1 MSQIWCLCLSR
12 LKLLKTLH
20 CALYSAMELSYFLI
34 DAFIN
39 QSTYLA
45 QFDAL
50 NLNRQFV
57 NSLVNRLIFFSG
69 FLKVEF
75 VIQWRIT
82 TVVAIMNALE
92 PVTRKS
98 NCITGIFF
106 LELFF
111 LKVCVLIIGELSH
124 GPLLLDRS
132 VCLPLFAMR
141 PSFGYFSTVIYVNF
155 SCPNSTSSANFRKN
169 NFCNKIKL
177 IQVIFQIARI

>member
-1 MSQIWCLCLSR
+1 M
-12 LKLLKTLH
+12 
-20 CALYSAMELSYFLI
+20 I

-45 QFDAL
+45 QFDTL

-57 NSLVNRLIFFSG
+57 NSLVNRLILFFSG

-98 NCITGIFF
+98 NCITGMIF
-106 LELFF
+106 LELVF
-111 LKVCVLIIGELSH
+111 LKVCFITIWRAQQIKLQMYESCFQQLFSPIFVIMCFQQVKAEK
-124 GPLLLDRS
+124 R
-132 VCLPLFAMR
+132 VLFAK
-141 PSFGYFSTVIYVNF
+141 SF
-155 SCPNSTSSANFRKN
+155 
-169 NFCNKIKL
+169 
-177 IQVIFQIARI
+177 FQ

>member
-1 MSQIWCLCLSR
+1 
-12 LKLLKTLH
+12 
-20 CALYSAMELSYFLI
+20 MELSYFLI

-45 QFDAL
+45 QFDTL

-57 NSLVNRLIFFSG
+57 NSLVNRLILFFSG

-98 NCITGIFF
+98 NCITGMIF
-106 LELFF
+106 LELIF
-111 LKVCVLIIGELSH
+111 LI
-124 GPLLLDRS
+124 
-132 VCLPLFAMR
+132 
-141 PSFGYFSTVIYVNF
+141 
-155 SCPNSTSSANFRKN
+155 SCSRHRTTKFPNSESPIFTTKFCSSY
-169 NFCNKIKL
+169 FCLIKSRTNSQQRHL
-177 IQVIFQIARI
+177 